1 MAFQVSPGVLV
12 QERDL
17 TNVIPAVATTIG
29 AVAGQFNQGPMDEV
43 TSISSEKELVETFG
57 KPDSTNFEYWFSA
70 ASFLQYSSSLRVVRA
85 ANTSSVNAVVSGS
98 ALRIKNTDHYQN
110 GDGSTGPYNDGSA
123 NVGEW
128 AARTAGAW
136 GNNLKVSVCPSATAY
151 EAVNKTTTN
160 DASTAVGDTTIVLT
174 SGTDFNVGDIVNFGE
189 SGGHEYRITGVSSN
203 TLTFVR
209 HPSGTGGLHTA
220 VANGSQV
227 RRRWQYY
234 DLVDKAP
241 ATSTYA
247 SNRSGV
253 NDEMHIAVVDEDGG
267 ITGTAGEVLE
277 VYDSVSKGSDAKT
290 AQGDTNY
297 YVDVLYNQSEYIY
310 WMDHVA
316 TGSNWGSAVAG
327 LTFTALSAP
336 FARSLVSGADGSA
349 VSTAELKTAYEKYN
363 DADTVD
369 VNLIIAG
376 KGNATHVD
384 NLITIAENRKDAIV
398 FVSPERTDVVN
409 VSNSTT
415 QTTNVKGFF
424 DGIRSSSYV
433 VFDSGYKYTYDKYN
447 DVFRYVPL
455 NGDIAGLAAR
465 TDLIADSWFS
475 PAGFNRGVI
484 RGAVKLAYN
493 PTQGQRDELYR
504 ARVNPVVTLPGQGTL
519 LFGDKTG
526 LSTPSAFDRINV
538 RRLFIT
544 LEKAISTASKFQLF
558 EFNDEF
564 TRAQFRNIVEP
575 FLRDV
580 QGRRGVTDFRVVCDT
595 SNNTANVIDSNEFR
609 ADIFVKPNRS
619 INFIQLQF
627 VATRSGVAFEE
638 VVGG

>member
-57 KPDSTNFEYWFSA
+57 KPDSTNFEFWFSA

-110 GDGSTGPYNDGSA
+110 GDGTTGPYSNGSA

-151 EAVNKTTTN
+151 EEAAKTTTN

-174 SGTDFNVGDIVNFGE
+174 SGTDFLVGDIVNFGE
-189 SGGHEYRITGVSSN
+189 SGGHEYRVTAVN
-203 TLTFVR
+203 THTLTFVR

-241 ATSTYA
+241 VTSTYA

-253 NDEMHIAVVDEDGG
+253 NDEMHIVVVDEDGG

-290 AQGDTNY
+290 AQGDSNY

-336 FARSLVSGADGSA
+336 FARSLVSGADGST

-376 KGNATHVD
+376 KGNATHID
-384 NLITIAENRKDAIV
+384 N
-398 FVSPERTDVVN
+398 
-409 VSNSTT
+409 
-415 QTTNVKGFF
+415 
-424 DGIRSSSYV
+424 
-433 VFDSGYKYTYDKYN
+433 
-447 DVFRYVPL
+447 
-455 NGDIAGLAAR
+455 
-465 TDLIADSWFS
+465 
-475 PAGFNRGVI
+475 
-484 RGAVKLAYN
+484 
-493 PTQGQRDELYR
+493 
-504 ARVNPVVTLPGQGTL
+504 
-519 LFGDKTG
+519 
-526 LSTPSAFDRINV
+526 
-538 RRLFIT
+538 
-544 LEKAISTASKFQLF
+544 
-558 EFNDEF
+558 
-564 TRAQFRNIVEP
+564 
-575 FLRDV
+575 
-580 QGRRGVTDFRVVCDT
+580 
-595 SNNTANVIDSNEFR
+595 
-609 ADIFVKPNRS
+609 
-619 INFIQLQF
+619 
-627 VATRSGVAFEE
+627 
-638 VVGG
+638 